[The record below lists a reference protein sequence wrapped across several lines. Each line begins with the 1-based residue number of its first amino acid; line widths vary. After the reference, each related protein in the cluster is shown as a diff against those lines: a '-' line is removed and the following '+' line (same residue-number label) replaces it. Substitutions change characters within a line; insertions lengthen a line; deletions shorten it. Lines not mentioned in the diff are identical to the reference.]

1 MRTNRKL
8 WFVAIVAVLLAC
20 MAVTVDAKVKKG
32 KKKKDVIVCTHKCPL
47 VKDTSGK
54 AKNLTFTVNGVK
66 FEMVPVDGGSYK
78 TQKCDEYDPTEE
90 KTVVLKSYYIG
101 QTEVTQ
107 ALWTAVMGDNPSRY
121 KNDKYPVMTVSFDN
135 CQVFLNKLNELTGK
149 NFRLPSVVEWQ
160 FAASGGNKSKGY
172 IYAGSN
178 DLNKVAW
185 YENNSD
191 GKLHVV
197 ATKAANELGIYDMSG
212 NVFEWCSDY
221 DNGIRS
227 TSPDIGPGLAA
238 PTAYYCGGSWL
249 FPPKHNEIKY
259 KESARAFDKNDNVGL
274 RLALDK

>member
-1 MRTNRKL
+1 MRTNRNL
-8 WFVAIVAVLLAC
+8 CLVAIVAVLIAG

-32 KKKKDVIVCTHKCPL
+32 NARKTNATTGKVSSKKTKK
-47 VKDTSGK
+47 SSSN
-54 AKNLTFTVNGVK
+54 NLTFTVKGVK

-90 KTVVLKSYYIG
+90 KIVILKSYYIG

-107 ALWTAVMGDNPSRY
+107 ALWTAVMGDNPSIY
-121 KNDKYPVMTVSFDN
+121 KNDKYPVMTVSFND
-135 CQVFLNKLNELTGK
+135 CQNFLIKLNELTGK

-178 DLNKVAW
+178 DLDKVAW
-185 YENNSD
+185 YENSSN
-191 GKLHVV
+191 GEPHMI

-212 NVFEWCSDY
+212 NVFEWCNDY
-221 DNGIRS
+221 DNGTRS
-227 TSPDIGPGLAA
+227 SSPDIGPGLAA
-238 PTAYYCGGSWL
+238 PTAYFCGGSWL
-249 FPPKHNEIKY
+249 FPSKHNEIKY
-259 KESARAFDKNDNVGL
+259 KESARAFDINDNVGL